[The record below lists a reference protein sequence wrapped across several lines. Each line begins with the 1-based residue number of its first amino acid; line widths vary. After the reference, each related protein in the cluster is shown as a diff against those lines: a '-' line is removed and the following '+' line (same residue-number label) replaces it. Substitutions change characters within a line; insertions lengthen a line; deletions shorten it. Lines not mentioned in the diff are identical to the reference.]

1 MNSSLATGGTRP
13 PNPVRP
19 GHGNCRNPRRKEMVV
34 GWGYRIILVNI
45 IISQLWTR
53 PTVLVCF
60 CANFRGALHPKPT
73 TLDPAGDPQCPLP
86 PDPGYSTV
94 NESSWFFGME
104 ALQSA
109 IAELLVFHPIMYSVL
124 SHKGKRVIKV
134 KGSILWNKLP
144 ADTIRYEMLF

>member
-1 MNSSLATGGTRP
+1 
-13 PNPVRP
+13 
-19 GHGNCRNPRRKEMVV
+19 
-34 GWGYRIILVNI
+34 
-45 IISQLWTR
+45 
-53 PTVLVCF
+53 
-60 CANFRGALHPKPT
+60 LHPKPT

-86 PDPGYSTV
+86 PNPGYSTV

-144 ADTIRYEMLF
+144 ADLIGTKSLVNFKNKLKSYLLHSLE